1 MLQLEVGFQLM
12 DLLIELHK
20 MSIIHTLR
28 REGRRFGINE
38 TSPPAY
44 NPIVVNWQNRVVN
57 GGGPSPSIA
66 TLNILNTFYNGLVSN
81 GLDTLMVNVNC
92 FVPDSLQAALTPLIA
107 TSGNGS
113 PSGTN
118 VNSWVNV
125 NFISTDLSVN
135 GLKGNGSTKYLN
147 SGVIPSNCLGAQSAG
162 VTIYNTFSEVSTNVD
177 FGANNGNG
185 NSQIMLI
192 LNYTGPG
199 AFFDVYSDSSG
210 RINGSAALAGGVGY
224 TSGNRTNSTTSY
236 LYKATSV
243 IAHTSFAGPGGTNT
257 ASAPSR
263 ECYFYIYNSAGS
275 PAGTPVAK
283 QFSFAAIHFGLTS
296 AQSSIFFNL
305 IQAMRTSLG
314 GGYV

>member
-1 MLQLEVGFQLM
+1 MPQQEAGFQLT
-12 DLLIELHK
+12 DLLIELRK

-28 REGRRFGINE
+28 REGRRLGINE

-57 GGGPSPSIA
+57 GGGSSPSIT

-81 GLDTLMVNVNC
+81 GIASLMVNVNC

-113 PSGTN
+113 STGTN
-118 VNSWVNV
+118 TNSWVNT
-125 NFISTDLSVN
+125 NFVSADLSIN
-135 GLKGNGSTKYLN
+135 GLKGDGSTKYLN

-162 VTIYNTFSEVSTNVD
+162 VTIYNAFSEISTNVD
-177 FGANNGNG
+177 AAVYSGGTQG
-185 NSQIMLI
+185 QLLLI

-236 LYKATSV
+236 LYKATSAISHV
-243 IAHTSFAGPGGTNT
+243 AIAGPGGTNVG
-257 ASAPSR
+257 SAPTK
-263 ECYFYIYNSAGS
+263 ELTFYCYNNNGS
-275 PAGTPVAK
+275 MTQFVAK
-283 QFSFAAIHFGLTS
+283 QFSFAAVHFGLTE
-296 AQSSIFFNL
+296 AQSSALFNL
-305 IQAMRTSLG
+305 VQAMRTSLG